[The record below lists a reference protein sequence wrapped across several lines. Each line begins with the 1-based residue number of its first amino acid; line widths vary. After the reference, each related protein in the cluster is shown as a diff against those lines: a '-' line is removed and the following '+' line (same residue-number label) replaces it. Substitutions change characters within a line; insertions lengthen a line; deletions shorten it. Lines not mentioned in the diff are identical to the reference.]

1 MSTVTKT
8 RMVGHYQN
16 FRVIDWRTYIAMAL
30 FGYIIA
36 GGVAVIFD
44 LPTLFLVLTTSL
56 YLAFAFSV
64 NNCFDLKEDIESGK
78 KNNPIAV
85 GLIGFREAL
94 IISLSTAVLGGV
106 ISYIYFGG
114 IASVIFIL
122 LLILAFAYSAPPLRL
137 KAHPPFD
144 TISHGLFF
152 GSLLFLYGYAI
163 LAAPSSVVLLIA
175 LSIFVYSITIEL
187 KNHIND
193 YESDLAAGT
202 ITTACWLGIERT
214 KQLFLVLHGLHFLI
228 LFAILYIYSRTYLP
242 YIVFAMLLIWI
253 MAPEIEKKIPASDV
267 AAVFPYLGI
276 LLSYIH

>member
-1 MSTVTKT
+1 
-8 RMVGHYQN
+8 MVGHYQN

-64 NNCFDLKEDIESGK
+64 NNCFDLKEDIKSGK

-242 YIVFAMLLIWI
+242 YIVIAMLLIWI

>member
-1 MSTVTKT
+1 MSAVTKT
-8 RMVGHYQN
+8 RLVGHYQN

-36 GGVAVIFD
+36 GGLAMIFD
-44 LPTLFLVLTTSL
+44 FQILFLVLTTSL

-78 KNNPIAV
+78 TNNPIAV
-85 GLIGFREAL
+85 GVIGFREAL
-94 IISLSTAVLGGV
+94 VISLSTAVLGGA

-114 IASVIFIL
+114 IPSVIFTL

-144 TISHGLFF
+144 TLSHGLFF
-152 GSLLFLYGYAI
+152 GSLLFLYGFAI
-163 LAAPSSVVLLIA
+163 LRDPSPVILFIA

-187 KNHIND
+187 KNHIKD

-202 ITTACWLGIERT
+202 ITTACWLGIDRT
-214 KQLFLVLHGLHFLI
+214 RQLFGVLLSLHFLI
-228 LFAILYIYSRTYLP
+228 LFAILYTYSRTYLP
-242 YIVFAMLLIWI
+242 FIAFVMLLIVI
-253 MAPEIEKKIPASDV
+253 MAPEIEKKMPATDV
-267 AAVFPYLGI
+267 AAVFPYLGVLLTYI
-276 LLSYIH
+276 L